1 MFTSSFLPPADA
13 DSGLGSGS
21 ALQSMR
27 IHIFSKSNACEF
39 LLCFL
44 ELNPRHEPLLRCA
57 AAGVVKRRW
66 KKLGKGRNDR
76 TDIDLVLQAVNV
88 VVNNDRGSRE
98 LVREEV
104 EEEFRKFW
112 LRHTDI
118 VGRNRL
124 LAMFCP
130 QVYGL
135 YVVKLALAVVLAG
148 GVERQDESG
157 TRVRGEPHLLLVG
170 DPGTGKSQLMKYASK
185 MSRRSVLTT
194 GIGT

>member
-1 MFTSSFLPPADA
+1 M
-13 DSGLGSGS
+13 
-21 ALQSMR
+21 
-27 IHIFSKSNACEF
+27 
-39 LLCFL
+39 
-44 ELNPRHEPLLRCA
+44 
-57 AAGVVKRRW
+57 KRRW